1 MRLDRVLRAGL
12 WRRRP
17 DGMYVNERTGR
28 VVSEEFLREV
38 LSLLPEDWGA
48 TSHELTLKT
57 KRTRGLV
64 IDALNLLEAAGLAEK
79 RLRMTR
85 RDGRKPYEWRLK
97 K

>member
-1 MRLDRVLRAGL
+1 MRLDRVLRAGV
-12 WRRRP
+12 WVRRN
-17 DGMYVNERTGR
+17 DGVYVNERTGR
-28 VVSEEFLREV
+28 VVSVEFVREV

-57 KRTRGLV
+57 KRTRSLV
-64 IDALNLLEAAGLAEK
+64 IDALNILEAVGLAEK

-97 K
+97 R